1 MGIVNKLLPN
11 GNEIKRLKIRNT
23 EKKGFVIWIDPE
35 IYNDENT
42 KFVKE
47 LNSLY
52 SINIKLFKKVGEAI
66 NYLKNIKFNGT
77 KIIMSGK
84 LYFEFVKSFED
95 NILDMCIVPKIV
107 IFTNNIN
114 VFLDY
119 NKEYKDMNIFYKFGG
134 ITSKF
139 DGVKTFLENHNE
151 KVSKDKL
158 ETKDLND
165 TDQIRLTFEYID
177 KKEKLMLPLFFKALI
192 DIKPIDEIEQYTNL
206 LYNTYSEENSQ
217 IKYLLSPIKSIPN
230 IPIEILCK
238 YYARLYTSES
248 SFYKNMNKSL
258 GLNKVDN
265 YLPFIEVLYE
275 GVKLKALHLA
285 SDNILYRGS
294 KITKDEID
302 RIQCYLDKKIDN
314 LPGSIVFSKSFLSF
328 TKIKDKAEEFLGYE
342 NKDKNLFNVL
352 YILEKDE
359 KMGYNLST
367 HGDIEQ
373 ISFLLFE
380 REVLFF
386 PFSFLKLKN

>member
-1 MGIVNKLLPN
+1 
-11 GNEIKRLKIRNT
+11 
-23 EKKGFVIWIDPE
+23 
-35 IYNDENT
+35 
-42 KFVKE
+42 
-47 LNSLY
+47 
-52 SINIKLFKKVGEAI
+52 
-66 NYLKNIKFNGT
+66 
-77 KIIMSGK
+77 MSGK

-95 NILDMCIVPKIV
+95 NILDICIVPKIV

-177 KKEKLMLPLFFKALI
+177 RKEKLMLPLFFKALI

-248 SFYKNMNKSL
+248 SF
-258 GLNKVDN
+258 
-265 YLPFIEVLYE
+265 
-275 GVKLKALHLA
+275 
-285 SDNILYRGS
+285 
-294 KITKDEID
+294 
-302 RIQCYLDKKIDN
+302 
-314 LPGSIVFSKSFLSF
+314 
-328 TKIKDKAEEFLGYE
+328 
-342 NKDKNLFNVL
+342 
-352 YILEKDE
+352 
-359 KMGYNLST
+359 
-367 HGDIEQ
+367 
-373 ISFLLFE
+373 
-380 REVLFF
+380 
-386 PFSFLKLKN
+386 